1 MLTPIIY
8 ADRTVSPTQRGS
20 TDELVSAFSVLKGII
35 GMSDK
40 KWHSGWPKE
49 PGWYNCLLDG
59 EMEMQLK
66 YYVCQV
72 AMKPHWVD
80 ANGDYIESMAHVQWS
95 SKAEHER

>member
-1 MLTPIIY
+1 MPKELLALHKGEALT
-8 ADRTVSPTQRGS
+8 T
-20 TDELVSAFSVLKGII
+20 LSVLFQFLKGII

-95 SKAEHER
+95 SKADHER